1 MSKKVKLR
9 RKHVEIIKTIVETGK
24 YKPTYS
30 DQEPA
35 TKRLI
40 KLGLVQWKGDF
51 SGVILTELGE
61 KCKDEI
67 LSFVNY

>member
-1 MSKKVKLR
+1 MSDKINLKW
-9 RKHVEIIKTIVETGK
+9 KHIQIVKTIVAEGK

-35 TKRLI
+35 TKTLI
-40 KLGLVQWKGDF
+40 KHGLVKWKSDY
-51 SGVILTELGE
+51 SGVILTELGM

-67 LSFVNY
+67 LSLAD

>member
-1 MSKKVKLR
+1 MDGKVKLR
-9 RKHVEIIKTIVETGK
+9 RKHIEIIKTIVAEGK

-40 KLGLVQWKGDF
+40 KLGLVQWNETF
-51 SGVILTELGE
+51 TGVILTELGH
-61 KCKDEI
+61 KCKTEI
-67 LSFVNY
+67 LNLQTY